1 MSRIPAALLALA
13 AAAGA
18 ARPATAQDLPLA
30 PVVLRLPSG
39 TRALGMGNAFTA
51 GRGPDVVFSNPAQML
66 QGRGSGLA
74 VTRIGSHSTM
84 GSGSTV
90 GALGAVA
97 VGAGI
102 QYLRFDSTSP
112 ADPFIAPPLL
122 TAGGPVASASLA
134 AVVAAGLRWKGVRWG
149 AAVRYVEEHV
159 GGARDGGVTAD
170 VGAAREFGRVTLAV
184 AVQHLGSGLALPG
197 ARSELP
203 TLVSLGAALPTISF
217 GTYFDFTALAAVSV
231 TRDGRILPG
240 GGAELSVEPVGGWTL
255 ALRTGVR
262 RRDERPFDS
271 SWAPTLGAA
280 FGLDRFALEY
290 GFEPTRGPGATH
302 RLGVRIQ

>member
-1 MSRIPAALLALA
+1 MSRTTAGLLALTVV
-13 AAAGA
+13 AGGA
-18 ARPATAQDLPLA
+18 DRATAQEPPLA

-51 GRGPDVVFSNPAQML
+51 GRGPDVVFYNPAQML

-74 VTRIGSHSTM
+74 VTRIGSHSTL
-84 GSGSTV
+84 GSASTV

-97 VGAGI
+97 VGAGL
-102 QYLRFDSTSP
+102 QYLRHETPSP
-112 ADPFIAPPLL
+112 GSPFISPPLL

-134 AVVAAGLRWKGVRWG
+134 AVVAAGLRWKGIRWG

-159 GGARDGGVTAD
+159 GGERDGGVTAD
-170 VGAAREFGRVTLAV
+170 LGAAREVGRVTLAV

-197 ARSELP
+197 AESELP
-203 TLVSLGAALPTISF
+203 TLVSIGAAIPTISF
-217 GTYFDFTALAAVSV
+217 ATYFDFNALASVSV
-231 TRDGRILPG
+231 ARDGRILPG
-240 GGAELSVEPVGGWTL
+240 GGAELSVEPVGGWTI
-255 ALRTGVR
+255 ALRAGAR

-280 FGLDRFALEY
+280 FGLDRVALEY

-302 RLGVRIQ
+302 RVGIRIQ